1 MVFSDFVEF
10 VNNEVRAMTNPV
22 FGKITDD
29 TKPPPGPRSSAA
41 SNCSPKPKNVSFLA
55 HVGSKATDAETTS
68 RKDAAVQC
76 QYWKIYSERIQFLTS
91 K

>member
-1 MVFSDFVEF
+1 MEVRPVVFSDFVEF

-29 TKPPPGPRSSAA
+29 TKPSPDPRSSAA

-55 HVGSKATDAETTS
+55 HVAISSKASDAETTS
-68 RKDAAVQC
+68 RNDAVVQC
-76 QYWKIYSERIQFLTS
+76 QYWKIL
-91 K
+91 